1 MKLHEATGLKLYRK
15 EEITQALD
23 YLTTERNI
31 LARDLKLAKQTIA
44 TQQARIEVLRE
55 PLMAA
60 RSLAMKNTMAAR
72 IPECGDFGA
81 IAQDLDYVC
90 SQLFPEPPEQEGE

>member
-1 MKLHEATGLKLYRK
+1 MTFEEWWKGYTGSDKDKSLVMGKVYA
-15 EEITQALD
+15 QSAWD
-23 YLTTERNI
+23 Y
-31 LARDLKLAKQTIA
+31 
-44 TQQARIEVLRE
+44 QQARIEVLRE